1 MSPND
6 RTYKSF
12 YDRIQSQYHV
22 AISEGVQDPVIV
34 LRRQNTLVP
43 NRNAPFLI
51 AVFSRPEVVRI
62 LSVAHPDVAAHV
74 ASPSPSRPMTVIIDD
89 QVMTVFESNPAM
101 AYTDPGHE
109 AILSRSLESA
119 EMEWSRARERGMND
133 PVIEIVDTP
142 CVVGT
147 EVIPIELR
155 VHERSDL
162 AAILQPISSAEVF
175 DAVMT
180 PPPSH
185 TPLTIVIET
194 IAGVSV
200 VNRPAP

>member
-12 YDRIQSQYHV
+12 YDRIQNEYRS
-22 AISEGVQDPVIV
+22 AISKGVQDPVIV

-43 NRNAPFLI
+43 NQMAPFLI
-51 AVFSRPEVVRI
+51 AVFSRSEVVRI
-62 LSVAHPDVAAHV
+62 LSVAHHDVAARV

-101 AYTDPGHE
+101 AYADPGHE
-109 AILSRSLESA
+109 AILRRSLESA
-119 EMEWSRARERGMND
+119 EMEWSRARERGMSD

-162 AAILQPISSAEVF
+162 AAILQPIASAEVF
-175 DAVMT
+175 DAVIT
-180 PPPSH
+180 PPPPH
-185 TPLTIVIET
+185 TPITIVIET
-194 IAGVSV
+194 IAGVSI